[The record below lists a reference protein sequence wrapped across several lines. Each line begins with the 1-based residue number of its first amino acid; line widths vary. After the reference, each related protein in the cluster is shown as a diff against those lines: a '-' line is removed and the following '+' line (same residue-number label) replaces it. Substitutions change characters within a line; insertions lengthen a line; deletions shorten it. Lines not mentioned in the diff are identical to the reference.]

1 MMYCYRRK
9 SICIEACVLLSPLI
23 KQYWGKAP
31 LCPSVCVLMFANSR
45 SNPWLKDTYQA
56 DNIGYIMGLRTE
68 GRMLSFSY
76 TSLDGFLFY
85 SKHYFH
91 SQK

>member
-1 MMYCYRRK
+1 
-9 SICIEACVLLSPLI
+9 
-23 KQYWGKAP
+23 
-31 LCPSVCVLMFANSR
+31 LMFANSR